1 LSLHAICE
9 KQRYNFGGIC
19 STLGKTF
26 ADLKCTFISVS
37 DLFQETPYPL
47 TATLISSSSSQDLR
61 QPAAM
66 EAKRKDVFDYSEET
80 IVKLTKRVY
89 PKTLTFDDQVEVHQ
103 DGSSSPDNNDKETT
117 GNDEHL
123 SLLDQ
128 PVEVDN
134 K

>member
-1 LSLHAICE
+1 M
-9 KQRYNFGGIC
+9 
-19 STLGKTF
+19 
-26 ADLKCTFISVS
+26 
-37 DLFQETPYPL
+37 QETPYPL
-47 TATLISSSSSQDLR
+47 TATVISSNSNQDLR

-80 IVKLTKRVY
+80 IVKLTKRVH

-103 DGSSSPDNNDKETT
+103 DGSSPEKNNKETIS
-117 GNDEHL
+117 DEHM

-128 PVEVDN
+128 PAEVDN